1 LHIHYL
7 QLITYNLRLLQMS
20 LQHQTEKYKRLVR
33 SERFQDRLKQL
44 TLPGF
49 EGIPVYN
56 VFREFRSEIKNDDLS
71 IRASSISFY
80 FILAFFPS
88 ILFFFSLIPYVP
100 IDHFDISIMKAI
112 KTAVPKGVY
121 IIIENTITDIVS
133 RQHGG
138 VVSINFFLAMFIA
151 SNGVNSMMKAFDKMN
166 NTFKERNWWQKR
178 FAAIRILVL
187 VSLQIII
194 AILLIIKGKEFLE
207 LMLKLLHTESRV
219 TFHILSF
226 AKTLLIIF
234 SFFNIIALIYYFG
247 PSVKKKYRYFSA
259 GATFATIFSIVMTF
273 GFRFYAAYLN
283 NFNRLFGSLGI
294 MIVIMM
300 LVYLNAL
307 VLLFGFELNNSIA
320 LNKELR
326 KSQNENKN
334 EDK

>member
-1 LHIHYL
+1 
-7 QLITYNLRLLQMS
+7 MS
-20 LQHQTEKYKRLVR
+20 LQQQTEKYKRLVR
-33 SERFQDRLKQL
+33 SERFQDRLKRI

-49 EGIPVYN
+49 EGIPLYN
-56 VFREFRSEIKNDDLS
+56 VIQEFRAEVKNDDLS

-80 FILAFFPS
+80 FILALFPS

-100 IDHFDISIMKAI
+100 IDHFDVSIMKAI
-112 KTAVPKGVY
+112 KTALPAGAY
-121 IIIENTITDIVS
+121 IILENTIKDIVS

-138 VVSINFFLAMFIA
+138 VVSINFFLAMFVA

-194 AILLIIKGKEFLE
+194 AILLIIKGKEFLLLILR
-207 LMLKLLHTESRV
+207 LMHTESQI
-219 TFHILSF
+219 TLFILKIV
-226 AKTLLIIF
+226 KTLLIIL

-247 PSVKKKYRYFSA
+247 PSVKQKYRYFSA
-259 GATFATIFSIVMTF
+259 GATFATIFSIAMTF
-273 GFRFYAAYLN
+273 GFRAYAAYLN

-300 LVYLNAL
+300 LIYLNAL

-326 KSQNENKN
+326 SKKSES
-334 EDK
+334 ESESI

>member
-1 LHIHYL
+1 
-7 QLITYNLRLLQMS
+7 MS
-20 LQHQTEKYKRLVR
+20 IQNKTEKYKRLVR
-33 SERFQDRLKQL
+33 SERFQDRLKGII
-44 TLPGF
+44 LPGF
-49 EGIPVYN
+49 EGIPLYDVIQ
-56 VFREFRSEIKNDDLS
+56 EFRAEIKNDDIS

-80 FILAFFPS
+80 FILAFFPG

-100 IDHFDISIMKAI
+100 IEHFDTSIMQAL
-112 KTAVPKGVY
+112 KTVVPSSAYYV
-121 IIIENTITDIVS
+121 IENTIKDIVS

-138 VVSINFFLAMFIA
+138 VLSINFFLAMFVA

-187 VSLQIII
+187 VCMQIII

-207 LMLKLLHTESRV
+207 LILKLLHTENRI
-219 TFHILSF
+219 TFYVLSF

-234 SFFNIIALIYYFG
+234 SFFNIIALIYYYG
-247 PSVKKKYRYFSA
+247 PSVKQKYKYFSA
-259 GATFATIFSIVMTF
+259 GATFATLFSILMTF

-283 NFNRLFGSLGI
+283 DFNRLFGSLGI
-294 MIVIMM
+294 IIVIML

-326 KSQNENKN
+326 NAHISDSETK
-334 EDK
+334 